1 MKPSLW
7 LPSVEL
13 SMQEEHIMKR
23 IRKARL
29 FVFLRHH
36 RHELLD
42 EPFRAANW
50 RRSTGQVNEGNHLL
64 PRRNWHWRSFCKPTP
79 AFPMTK

>member
-23 IRKARL
+23 IRKAKL
-29 FVFLRHH
+29 FIFLRQY
-36 RHELLD
+36 RHELLVVNALRSGRIW
-42 EPFRAANW
+42 PANVEHCPQ
-50 RRSTGQVNEGNHLL
+50 S
-64 PRRNWHWRSFCKPTP
+64 
-79 AFPMTK
+79 